1 MPSNRQEYRSL
12 IQTGESNGPRWIEIA
27 ALSLRLAQEW
37 GRGYTQ
43 ASYCKALTLQLGL
56 LLSLQHIQGSHS
68 SGLFGTVPLI
78 AATVCSR
85 KLGLQQIWFAAN
97 KPATPDNVITGLN
110 TSEHGAWALYTC
122 THSQDRRARQIGK
135 THSVGNYPDPALR
148 GHVPVE
154 VH

>member
-56 LLSLQHIQGSHS
+56 LLSL
-68 SGLFGTVPLI
+68 
-78 AATVCSR
+78 
-85 KLGLQQIWFAAN
+85 
-97 KPATPDNVITGLN
+97 
-110 TSEHGAWALYTC
+110 
-122 THSQDRRARQIGK
+122 
-135 THSVGNYPDPALR
+135 
-148 GHVPVE
+148 
-154 VH
+154 